1 MIEAS
6 KIWFLLLLTMTLFA
20 GCKGESSQHSRRAN
34 NAMAE
39 SSTSVEK
46 LSSATAAAR
55 EQTGYLSKGDDG
67 ANFIQWT
74 NADRQIKGQM
84 QIFDL
89 KRTGETDSKSYS
101 FDGISDGDKVSLTFR
116 DRYLTFLEGRTITGT
131 LKDDALTLVWPQ
143 RDGTLWTQTNRP
155 ASVADYN
162 DAVRNLRERASQI
175 VATRQEAA
183 RQAQAARNEA
193 AKIAAEK
200 RAVVGAHNAVTNAA
214 ESLRGTVKELPKADY
229 YADVLRGYSDAW
241 RQMKEVHT
249 DMLEESRKTL
259 TGVQLGRVEV
269 RLGTLS
275 VRLGTIA
282 VRRGGFEVRLNSA
295 NAKIQDAEENIVR
308 LQRVFAQLQQ
318 AVAAN
323 TTGEPRA
330 AITTEQVSKA
340 VEYAQSEIKKAVA
353 AREAAQKQATAY
365 DKQAADL
372 YRQAE
377 AFVKTLKAVD
387 R

>member
-1 MIEAS
+1 
-6 KIWFLLLLTMTLFA
+6 
-20 GCKGESSQHSRRAN
+20 
-34 NAMAE
+34 MAE

-67 ANFIQWT
+67 ATFIQWT
-74 NADRQIKGQM
+74 NANRQIKGQM

-101 FDGISDGDKVSLTFR
+101 FDGISDGDKLSLTFR

-131 LKDDALTLVWPQ
+131 LKGEALTLVWPQ
-143 RDGTLWTQTNRP
+143 RDGTLWTQTNRS

-175 VATRQEAA
+175 VADRREAA
-183 RQAQAARNEA
+183 RQAQAARDEA

-200 RAVVGAHNAVTNAA
+200 RAVVDAHNRVTDTAEELRREVGRLCRQACFSSTLNAYATEWKAMQA
-214 ESLRGTVKELPKADY
+214 EYATLKRQANLPLDSYQLNTVKYHLNSLNYHLNSHNYQRNSLNGDARDADDRVQEVNEL
-229 YADVLRGYSDAW
+229 
-241 RQMKEVHT
+241 
-249 DMLEESRKTL
+249 
-259 TGVQLGRVEV
+259 
-269 RLGTLS
+269 
-275 VRLGTIA
+275 IN
-282 VRRGGFEVRLNSA
+282 RLN
-295 NAKIQDAEENIVR
+295 IDWER
-308 LQRVFAQLQQ
+308 LQR

-323 TTGEPRA
+323 TSGEPRA
-330 AITTEQVSKA
+330 AITTEQISKT

-353 AREAAQKQATAY
+353 AREAAQKQAAAY

-372 YRQAE
+372 YRKAE
-377 AFVKTLKAVD
+377 AFVKTLKEVD